1 MLTTMDLFTTQ
12 RIEELEKLIVKYQ
25 TSYYNGEGEIS
36 DAEFDAL
43 WDELKALD
51 PDNPILHKVGA
62 DSGNFEKIHH
72 VMPMGSQEKAA
83 DPEQFMA
90 WAQKHQYE
98 EYLVEYKLDGAS
110 LELQYEKGYL
120 VRAVT
125 RGDGSIGDDITANA
139 KKMGGVNAAIYKDGQ
154 LIPFTGGIRGEVI
167 MTHEVHKKYFSDK
180 ANCRNAANGLMKR
193 KDGNGSEYLKLIVYD
208 ALSTDENTYFSN
220 EKEKIAWLMDCGF
233 NVVRLVICK
242 NAERVIAYRAKIM
255 EERKALEYDID
266 GLVVKENRIDYE
278 DASRARPD
286 RQIAF
291 KFSLEEATSVLRQVE
306 WSRSGATYTPVAI
319 FDEVELNGTKV
330 QRASLAN
337 PDTMRKLGVRIGSH
351 VVVVKRGEIIPKIV
365 GLVEEK
371 DIETSEIV
379 FPKVCETCGTSLVD
393 EGSRLYCPNKDCS
406 KRVLHQLLKFVELVD
421 IRDLGETLITQLFK
435 DGRLKSITDIYTLTV
450 DQLIPYFLNEE
461 SMENEKRSLGAEK
474 VYKSIQAHKNM
485 TLPVFLAGFD
495 IEGFGE
501 TLAEKLVQAGFN
513 TLDKLLLATEDQ
525 IADVYGFAQIM
536 AHTIIQGLKENAAEM
551 RALVQ
556 NGTITIESNAGG
568 KLEGK
573 SFCFTGELVT
583 MKRQDAEALVKQNGG
598 AVKSSVTKDLTYL
611 VTNDTTSGSSKNVKA
626 AALGIPVITEEEFLK
641 LL

>member
-1 MLTTMDLFTTQ
+1 MKE
-12 RIEELEKLIVKYQ
+12 RISELEKLIVKYQ

-43 WDELKALD
+43 WDELKTLD
-51 PDNPILHKVGA
+51 PANPILQRVGA

-83 DPEQFMA
+83 NPEQFLA
-90 WAQKHQYE
+90 WAEKHQYE

-110 LELQYEKGYL
+110 LELQYVNGNL

-139 KKMGGVNAAIYKDGQ
+139 KKMGGVNTVIYKDGVVV
-154 LIPFTGGIRGEVI
+154 PFTGGIRGEVI
-167 MTHEVHKKYFSDK
+167 MTHDVHKKYFSDK

-193 KDGNGSEYLKLIVYD
+193 KDGSGSEYLKLIVYD
-208 ALSTDENTYFSN
+208 ALSTDGKSYFTN
-220 EKEKIAWLMDCGF
+220 EKEKISWLMGCGF

-242 NAERVIAYRAKIM
+242 NADRVIAYRAKIM
-255 EERKALEYDID
+255 EERKEIEYDID
-266 GLVVKENRIDYE
+266 GLVVKENRIDFE

-291 KFSLEEATSVLRQVE
+291 KFSLEEATSVLREVE
-306 WSRSGATYTPVAI
+306 WSQSGATYTPVAI

-351 VVVVKRGEIIPKIV
+351 VVVVKRGEIIPKIESV
-365 GLVEEK
+365 VEEK
-371 DIETSEIV
+371 DIQTSEIV
-379 FPKVCETCGTSLVD
+379 FPCVCETCGTKLVD
-393 EGSRLYCPNKDCS
+393 EGSRLYCPNKACS
-406 KRVLHQLLKFVELVD
+406 KRVLHQLLKFVQTVD
-421 IRDLGETLITQLFK
+421 IRDLGETLVTQLFK
-435 DGRLKSITDIYTLTV
+435 DKRLKGISDIYTLTV
-450 DQLIPYFLNEE
+450 EDLIPYFLNEE

-474 VYKSIQAHKNM
+474 VYKSIQAHKTM
-485 TLPVFLAGFD
+485 SLPIFLAGFD

-513 TLDKLLLATEDQ
+513 SLDKLLLATEDQ
-525 IADVYGFAQIM
+525 IAAVYGFAEIM
-536 AHTIIQGLKENAAEM
+536 AHNIVQGLQENAHEM
-551 RALVQ
+551 RSLVQ
-556 NGTITIESNAGG
+556 DGIITIRSTAGG

-583 MKRQDAEALVKQNGG
+583 MKRQDAEQLLKQNGG

-626 AALGIPVITEEEFLK
+626 ASLGIPVITEEEFLK